1 MFWENILEV
10 FLVLIVGLTGVLTVL
25 FLFYLIIEGVNKL
38 EYLLVENQKKKA
50 ERAKAAN
57 SIVSSENEED
67 LIAIL
72 TAAASVTLSGK
83 IKIKQIR
90 FIKSQPVSPWATL
103 GRMNLIS
110 SHNIQKNQ

>member
-1 MFWENILEV
+1 MFWENILEG
-10 FLVLIVGLTGVLTVL
+10 FLVLIVGLTGVLIVL

-72 TAAASVTLSGK
+72 TAAASVTFSGK

-103 GRMNLIS
+103 GRINLIS

>member
-1 MFWENILEV
+1 MFWDNILEG

-83 IKIKQIR
+83 IK
-90 FIKSQPVSPWATL
+90 
-103 GRMNLIS
+103 
-110 SHNIQKNQ
+110 

>member
-1 MFWENILEV
+1 MFWDNIFEGL
-10 FLVLIVGLTGVLTVL
+10 LVLTVGMTGVLSVL

-38 EYLLVENQKKKA
+38 EIFLVEKQKNKA
-50 ERAKAAN
+50 ERAKT
-57 SIVSSENEED
+57 IIESENEDD
-67 LIAIL
+67 LVAIL
-72 TAAASVTLSGK
+72 TAAASVTLSSK
-83 IKIKQIR
+83 IRIKQIR